1 MYRTRIQGRT
11 RYTSSYAHLSTKLN
25 KNSLCGISDH
35 AKRSARG
42 PRALKRTECGR
53 RVVSTVDMC
62 AFSSAIRGA
71 ATSQPLFYK
80 TGVMRY
86 DPLKKNVVRPFR
98 ALFNFVFGIV
108 RGVVHSA
115 LTLGTS
121 PLYVMFPIGRLLT
134 NHKTHSLKSQLKSQP
149 KAALSRSISTQSV
162 PALASHPLRCFK
174 RTPSQHPLK
183 ASAHHRRGKSQI
195 VEGSSKE
202 IADVLKAYNTS
213 ESRDRLITK
222 LKDMKSGAAEC
233 IKSLSQ
239 RNLEQQSS
247 LTRRELL
254 MCKQEMVHLSKQLS
268 GPTAER
274 RSQSRNCRRSVSA
287 LERPAAVSS
296 SQTLSRTVTFDHSAL
311 RPQSQPSKRISLES
325 LTECVKEV
333 KLKTKETPSAPT
345 RSESLRMKLK
355 QHEHMVDTLKSK
367 YAALSHSRDRGGR
380 NA

>member
-1 MYRTRIQGRT
+1 MYRARLHGRT
-11 RYTSSYAHLSTKLN
+11 RYTSGCPHLTTKLN

-35 AKRSARG
+35 AKRSARA
-42 PRALKRTECGR
+42 PRPIKRSDCGR

-71 ATSQPLFYK
+71 ATSQPLFHK

-98 ALFNFVFGIV
+98 ALFNFVFGVV

-121 PLYVMFPIGRLLT
+121 PLYVMFPIGKLLT
-134 NHKTHSLKSQLKSQP
+134 NYKTHSLKSQLKSQP
-149 KAALSRSISTQSV
+149 RASLNRSISTPSV
-162 PALASHPLRCFK
+162 PTLASHPLQCFK

-183 ASAHHRRGKSQI
+183 RSAHHRRGQSQI

-213 ESRDRLITK
+213 ESRDRLISK
-222 LKDMKSGAAEC
+222 LKDMKSGAADC

-239 RNLEQQSS
+239 RNLDQQASF
-247 LTRRELL
+247 TRRELL
-254 MCKQEMVHLSKQLS
+254 MCKQEMVQLSKQLS
-268 GPTAER
+268 GPMAER
-274 RSQSRNCRRSVSA
+274 RTQSRNCRRSIST
-287 LERPAAVSS
+287 LERPAAAISS
-296 SQTLSRTVTFDHSAL
+296 EPLGRTITFDPTAL
-311 RPQSQPSKRISLES
+311 RQSRSPKRISLES
-325 LTECVKEV
+325 LKECAKEV
-333 KLKTKETPSAPT
+333 KPKKKEAASALT

-367 YAALSHSRDRGGR
+367 YAALSHSRDRGGC